1 MFWGIHNINFWLNLM
16 EYLRIMLSREIA
28 ANFHL

>member
-1 MFWGIHNINFWLNLM
+1 MFWGIHNINFWVNLM
-16 EYLRIMLSREIA
+16 AYLRIMLSREMA